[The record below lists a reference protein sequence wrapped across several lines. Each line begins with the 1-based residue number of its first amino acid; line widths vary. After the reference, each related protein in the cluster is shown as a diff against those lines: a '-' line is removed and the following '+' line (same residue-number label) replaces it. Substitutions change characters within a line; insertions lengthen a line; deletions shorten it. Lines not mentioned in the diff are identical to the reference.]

1 MGKYVSAPHLPPD
14 SSCFHSG
21 RVWPWEEVRPPSCV
35 AARNALASPQFWP
48 GRHPAR
54 KPQVSPSLLV
64 YTAQKEAQAPPASP
78 CSAPTS
84 PVTTHWEQD
93 HLTLCFCICL
103 ICSVLWDQ
111 KPWHWPIC
119 ETRRNRVTSAE

>member
-1 MGKYVSAPHLPPD
+1 M
-14 SSCFHSG
+14 
-21 RVWPWEEVRPPSCV
+21 
-35 AARNALASPQFWP
+35 
-48 GRHPAR
+48 
-54 KPQVSPSLLV
+54 SPSLLV